1 MAAPKKART
10 VPRPATST
18 PDRIIAAA
26 GQLIDDVG
34 IDNVNVAEIA
44 DYAGI
49 HRVTVYR
56 HFADRESILEEVLL
70 RRSRPVLDRA
80 AARLAKADRFP
91 GDLAY
96 VLVAAVDE
104 ARQIPGVLQAMA
116 LVQEGDSFKSPAMSD
131 RFRAASQDVVRPYL
145 LWAQEQGKMRADLSV
160 DETVRW
166 LTQVCYSWLYLAE
179 DDSPAKLLEVCKTY
193 VMPALVANQGR

>member
-56 HFADRESILEEVLL
+56 HFADRESIFEEVLL
-70 RRSRPVLDRA
+70 RRSRPVLERA
-80 AARLAKADRFP
+80 AARLSHR
-91 GDLAY
+91 
-96 VLVAAVDE
+96 
-104 ARQIPGVLQAMA
+104 AR
-116 LVQEGDSFKSPAMSD
+116 
-131 RFRAASQDVVRPYL
+131 
-145 LWAQEQGKMRADLSV
+145 
-160 DETVRW
+160 
-166 LTQVCYSWLYLAE
+166 
-179 DDSPAKLLEVCKTY
+179 
-193 VMPALVANQGR
+193 